1 MKLLFIFVLGCVAYV
16 NAFPVNNAVSEDDK
30 VYSAEL
36 VKIKEEIGNS
46 MIQKIVEENVFHDP
60 PTKLIEEG
68 SGGSKENNLLS
79 QETEEE
85 MDNKKEEMDNKKE
98 ESMIQKEKEPDAFD
112 VALTKLMEEESSG
125 TKENKKQ
132 WLKNM
137 RFRQKTNAF
146 KKQTSPPT

>member
-36 VKIKEEIGNS
+36 VKIKAGGKSDDIS
-46 MIQKIVEENVFHDP
+46 DIPSDDEENVFHDP

-68 SGGSKENNLLS
+68 SGDLLS
-79 QETEEE
+79 QETE
-85 MDNKKEEMDNKKE
+85 EEMDNKKE

-112 VALTKLMEEESSG
+112 VALTKLMEEESSD

>member
-1 MKLLFIFVLGCVAYV
+1 MKLLFIFVLWCVAYV

-36 VKIKEEIGNS
+36 AKIKEENGNS

-79 QETEEE
+79 QE
-85 MDNKKEEMDNKKE
+85 MDNKKE

-112 VALTKLMEEESSG
+112 VALTKLMEEESSD

>member
-30 VYSAEL
+30 VHSAEL
-36 VKIKEEIGNS
+36 AKIKEENGNS
-46 MIQKIVEENVFHDP
+46 MIQKIVEENVFRDP

-79 QETEEE
+79 QETE
-85 MDNKKEEMDNKKE
+85 EEMDNKKE

>member
-36 VKIKEEIGNS
+36 VKIKAGGKSDDIS
-46 MIQKIVEENVFHDP
+46 DIPSDDEENVFHDP

-85 MDNKKEEMDNKKE
+85 MDNKKEE
-98 ESMIQKEKEPDAFD
+98 SMIQKEKEPDAFD
-112 VALTKLMEEESSG
+112 VALTKLMEEESSD

>member
-46 MIQKIVEENVFHDP
+46 MTQKIVEENVLHDP

-85 MDNKKEEMDNKKE
+85 MDNKKEE
-98 ESMIQKEKEPDAFD
+98 SIIQKEKEPDAFD